1 MSETPA
7 TQPLGPSA
15 PPLPSGFIPQ
25 SQVLAEASP
34 ESLGDLM
41 SLQPETEAFRRG
53 LPRMVEALRAMR
65 ARFASSEAEK
75 ASKPKGVR
83 GAGVKAADL
92 VKTLTPKSSAELDF

>member
-7 TQPLGPSA
+7 TQPTQ
-15 PPLPSGFIPQ
+15 PLLSGFIPQ

-65 ARFASSEAEK
+65 QRFASSEAEK
-75 ASKPKGVR
+75 ASKPARSAKS
-83 GAGVKAADL
+83 GVKAADL
-92 VKTLTPKSSAELDF
+92 VKTLTPKSSDELDF

>member
-7 TQPLGPSA
+7 TQPTQ
-15 PPLPSGFIPQ
+15 PLLSGFIPQ

-53 LPRMVEALRAMR
+53 LR
-65 ARFASSEAEK
+65 
-75 ASKPKGVR
+75 
-83 GAGVKAADL
+83 
-92 VKTLTPKSSAELDF
+92 